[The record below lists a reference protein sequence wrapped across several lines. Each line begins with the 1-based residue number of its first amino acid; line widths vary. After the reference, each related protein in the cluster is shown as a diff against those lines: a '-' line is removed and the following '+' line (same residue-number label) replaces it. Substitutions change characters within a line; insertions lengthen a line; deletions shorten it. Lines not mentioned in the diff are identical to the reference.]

1 MEVRST
7 SDSAPSSP
15 RSVSDASFRSVSM
28 SPTKDIPD
36 KLELSRE
43 TSNVSNVSTT
53 DRSPPSSS
61 KPATRPVLDIGAI
74 MASRVGGDADDD
86 DIDSPLERRISNMSD
101 LSGTAS
107 DASGS
112 ASAGAWGSSS
122 AFANGSA
129 TSATTA
135 AASALFGNR
144 MNASAVHRE
153 DDDGASTPIAT
164 APSNPVP
171 IPSSPARS
179 ATASGSGSPRSPV
192 VSPLGPIAESIL
204 TKENARQSLMSQKE
218 REKEVDTEEII
229 ASSEEEKDQVP
240 ATLPDMKTPSK
251 HKRNTSSASAVSQTS
266 SVSFEE
272 VGFGDESPGWKEDPL
287 YPASEYSRA
296 SSQFSSPATRLYNGA
311 AHVASPTASERT
323 IYGARA
329 TSTSSQTAA
338 SLGLNNV
345 GTTVR
350 DGDVDLVLGVAV
362 VDFNH
367 LVSFQPTLWN

>member
-1 MEVRST
+1 
-7 SDSAPSSP
+7 
-15 RSVSDASFRSVSM
+15 M
-28 SPTKDIPD
+28 SPAKDIPD

-43 TSNVSNVSTT
+43 TSNVSNVSTS
-53 DRSPPSSS
+53 DRSPPSSP
-61 KPATRPVLDIGAI
+61 KPASRPVLDIGAI
-74 MASRVGGDADDD
+74 MASRVGGDPEDD
-86 DIDSPLERRISNMSD
+86 DIDSPLERRISNVSD

-107 DASGS
+107 DASDS
-112 ASAGAWGSSS
+112 AAAWGSSS
-122 AFANGSA
+122 AFANG
-129 TSATTA
+129 SATTA

-144 MNASAVHRE
+144 MNASAVHKE
-153 DDDGASTPIAT
+153 DDDGTSTPIAT
-164 APSNPVP
+164 ASSQPVP

-179 ATASGSGSPRSPV
+179 ATASSSGSPKSPV

-204 TKENARQSLMSQKE
+204 TKENARQSLISQKE
-218 REKEVDTEEII
+218 REKEFDKEEII
-229 ASSEEEKDQVP
+229 ASSEEEKDEVP

-296 SSQFSSPATRLYNGA
+296 SSQFSSPATRLYNGNA
-311 AHVASPTASERT
+311 QAASPTASERT
-323 IYGARA
+323 IYGALA
-329 TSTSSQTAA
+329 NSTSSQKAA
-338 SLGLNNV
+338 SLGLSNA
-345 GTTVR
+345 GTTAVR

-367 LVSFQPTLWN
+367 LVSCPLTET

>member
-1 MEVRST
+1 MEVRSAT
-7 SDSAPSSP
+7 TDDSPPSSP
-15 RSVSDASFRSVSM
+15 SSASFRSVSM
-28 SPTKDIPD
+28 SPTKDVPD

-43 TSNVSNVSTT
+43 TSNVSNVSTS
-53 DRSPPSSS
+53 DRSPPSSP
-61 KPATRPVLDIGAI
+61 KPASSRPVLDIGAI
-74 MASRVGGDADDD
+74 MASRVGGGAEDD
-86 DIDSPLERRISNMSD
+86 DIDSPLDRRISNASD

-112 ASAGAWGSSS
+112 AAAWGSTS
-122 AFANGSA
+122 AFANG
-129 TSATTA
+129 SATTA

-144 MNASAVHRE
+144 MNSSAVHKE
-153 DDDGASTPIAT
+153 DDDGTSTPIAT
-164 APSNPVP
+164 APSQPVP
-171 IPSSPARS
+171 VPSSPARS
-179 ATASGSGSPRSPV
+179 ATPSSSGSPRSPV

-204 TKENARQSLMSQKE
+204 TKENARQSLISQKE
-218 REKEVDTEEII
+218 REKDADKEEII
-229 ASSEEEKDQVP
+229 ASSEEEKDEVP

-296 SSQFSSPATRLYNGA
+296 SSQFSSPATRLYNGSA
-311 AHVASPTASERT
+311 QAASPTASERT
-323 IYGARA
+323 IYGNLANSRA
-329 TSTSSQTAA
+329 SQQAA
-338 SLGLNNV
+338 SLGLSNV

-367 LVSFQPTLWN
+367 LVS